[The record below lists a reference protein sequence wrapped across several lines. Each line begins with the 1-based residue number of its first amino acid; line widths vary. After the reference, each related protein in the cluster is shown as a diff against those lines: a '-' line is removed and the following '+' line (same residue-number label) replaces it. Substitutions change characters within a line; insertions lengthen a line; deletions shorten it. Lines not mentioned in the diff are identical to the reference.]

1 MSEWFRLGGV
11 VMWPLLACSAVL
23 AAFVV
28 ERGWAAFRGRLASDA
43 GHPPIHRRVLLFFVE
58 VAPALGLLGTMQGIM
73 ESFSVLGGQSNGR
86 QALTGLGV
94 ACITTVF
101 GLVIALLATVAGF
114 LLDFVSRPKV
124 VVQP

>member
-101 GLVIALLATVAGF
+101 ALLATVAGF
-114 LLDFVSRPKV
+114 LLDFVSRPKE